1 MLDLVWRSNKS
12 SMKKTLYLLIAIAIL
27 CIISFSVFSYGYN
40 KHANEITVFAE
51 NIADLIEIDTV
62 VEDAKKL
69 KFVSVSLE
77 KGFFFEDDGSSHWE
91 DPSILIESTKYIDAI
106 SCRIGYIEKHNLTT
120 GEYFCLTNSAS
131 MYLTY
136 E

>member
-1 MLDLVWRSNKS
+1 
-12 SMKKTLYLLIAIAIL
+12 MKKTLYFLIAIAIL
-27 CIISFSVFSYGYN
+27 FIISFSVFSYGYN
-40 KHANEITVFAE
+40 KHAKEITVFAE
-51 NIADLIEIDTV
+51 NVADLIEIDSV

-69 KFVSVSLE
+69 KNVNISLE
-77 KGFFFEDDGSSHWE
+77 EGFFFKDEGNSYWE
-91 DPSILIESTKYIDAI
+91 DPTILIESTKYKDAI

-136 E
+136 D